1 MILSDSFF
9 SEKTTSHNSNAIM
22 KKKTEGK
29 IILSGA
35 YISVH
40 RSLTEFPAA
49 EIVGWFARNSTG
61 FACFYKVSTA
71 GNQG

>member
-1 MILSDSFF
+1 MTVSFPKKLHHTIPTQ
-9 SEKTTSHNSNAIM
+9 SW
-22 KKKTEGK
+22 KKKTEEK

-61 FACFYKVSTA
+61 FVCFYKVSTA